1 MYLDLLHLMPDTWLI
16 CVLHKLADVND
27 ELEILYTMTILL
39 MQNKITSVN
48 LVPKI
53 VLSRFLRML
62 SKNEKPRKGNGKR
75 KKEKSREN

>member
-1 MYLDLLHLMPDTWLI
+1 MYLDLLHLMQDTWLI

-27 ELEILYTMTILL
+27 EFEILYTMTILL

-62 SKNEKPRKGNGKR
+62 SKNEKPGKR